1 MAYDNKGGSSGKG
14 RAPGKPFEKKPYG
27 NKEGGERKPYNK
39 SGGDR
44 KPYNKSGHDERK
56 PYDKGNGERKPY
68 YKGDG
73 TRKPYE
79 GERKPYNRDGGER
92 KPYDGERKPYNRD
105 GGERKPYDGERKPYY
120 KGDGERKPYYKG
132 DGERKPYDSE
142 RKPYYKGD
150 GERKPYYKGDGAH
163 KPYEGERKPYNRDGG
178 ERKPYD
184 GERKP
189 YYKNAYNAD
198 WQDKPNRGNG
208 EGDAAKGYKKGYPK
222 PVREAEPE
230 PAPQAAPLV
239 DELPYLVM
247 GRNAVKEA
255 LRSGRSIDR
264 ILVNKEQDGSLRE
277 LVGMARDRNV
287 QLREMDKAK
296 LDEMCMPFGHGNRP
310 GNHQGIVAQVPGVE
324 YCDISDIL
332 AVAKEKG
339 EPPFIILLD
348 GVEDPHNLGSI
359 LRSAECAG
367 AHGVIIPKRRSAGVT
382 AAVCKASAGAVE
394 YIKVARVSNLVGAME
409 RIKDECVW
417 LFGADMTGKPMAGA
431 DMKGAVGL
439 VIGGEGSGLSQ
450 LVREK
455 CDFLVSIP
463 MFGHLDSLNAAV
475 AAAVLMF
482 EKKRQG

>member
-1 MAYDNKGGSSGKG
+1 MAYDNKGGSGNKG
-14 RAPGKPFEKKPYG
+14 RSPGKPFEKKPYG

-39 SGGDR
+39 DGGD
-44 KPYNKSGHDERK
+44 
-56 PYDKGNGERKPY
+56 RKPY

-73 TRKPYE
+73 ERRPYYKGGDDSRRPYGKE
-79 GERKPYNRDGGER
+79 G
-92 KPYDGERKPYNRD
+92 
-105 GGERKPYDGERKPYY
+105 DGERKPYY

-132 DGERKPYDSE
+132 DGERKPYNRDGGDRKPYDGE

-150 GERKPYYKGDGAH
+150 GERKPYDGD
-163 KPYEGERKPYNRDGG
+163 RKPYNRDSG
-178 ERKPYD
+178 D
-184 GERKP
+184 RKP
-189 YYKNAYNAD
+189 YYKDVYKAD
-198 WQDKPNRGNG
+198 RQDKPYRRDDEGNA
-208 EGDAAKGYKKGYPK
+208 DKGYKKGYPR
-222 PVREAEPE
+222 PAREAEPQSV
-230 PAPQAAPLV
+230 PQAAPLA

-287 QLREMDKAK
+287 QLREVDKAK
-296 LDEMCMPFGHGNRP
+296 LDEMCMPFGHGNKP

-332 AVAKEKG
+332 AAAKEKG

-409 RIKDECVW
+409 RIKDEGVW
-417 LFGADMTGKPMAGA
+417 LFGADMAGKPMAEA

-439 VIGGEGSGLSQ
+439 VIGGEGNGLSQ

-455 CDFLVSIP
+455 CDFLASIP

-475 AAAVLMF
+475 AAAILMF